1 LVLNFE
7 LTEEQ
12 ELIRKS
18 IRGFCES
25 RYPNSYWRD
34 LDRRHEYPEAF
45 VRELTLEGFLSCLI
59 PKEYGGSGLGV
70 LEASIVLEEINRS
83 GGNSAACHAQMYTM
97 GTLLRHGSE
106 AQKKQYLPKI
116 AKGELRL
123 QTMAITEP
131 EAGID
136 TSRIRTNAVR
146 KDGSYVIHG
155 HKIFASRLQHSDLI
169 LLLAR
174 TTPYEQVSRK
184 TDGLSIFLIDLRKN
198 SEGIRYQQI
207 DTMINHEPM
216 SCSSK
221 IS

>member
-1 LVLNFE
+1 MNFE

-97 GTLLRHGSE
+97 GTLLRRGSE
-106 AQKKQYLPKI
+106 AQKKQYLPRI

-146 KDGSYVIHG
+146 KNGSYVING
-155 HKIFASRLQHSDLI
+155 HKIFA
-169 LLLAR
+169 
-174 TTPYEQVSRK
+174 
-184 TDGLSIFLIDLRKN
+184 
-198 SEGIRYQQI
+198 
-207 DTMINHEPM
+207 
-216 SCSSK
+216 
-221 IS
+221 